1 MVFPLALLLLWVC
14 CTAADEIVC
23 LPPHVGNGDFQPKE
37 LQFRHE
43 EQIEIVCHE
52 GFQSSDHFSV
62 CTEQGWQPPATCIPK
77 NCGYVR
83 LSNGYFYYNEPLHS
97 FPKRL
102 GYTMDYHCNSGFLPP
117 NKENWQNI
125 KCTKTGWDPEP
136 KCFKICEQRY
146 PIRNGKFI
154 YNYWTRPFIE
164 GNRISY
170 SCDKGYLSAYESA
183 TATCTKAGWSPP
195 PRCINLTEICTK
207 PAEENVVFNTTKAIS
222 FFKETLRYEC
232 KEGFETIKKTIDG
245 HTQCTENGWDP
256 SPACLPIECEA
267 PVLENGRVEE
277 IKGKHVNGD
286 VVRFSCLRGYTRVG
300 PDSAQCY
307 HFGWFPQPPIC
318 KEIQSLTCENIAPLN
333 GFFMTQ
339 QDHFSLNEK
348 VAYGCQSG
356 FATLEG
362 HKKGETQCLA
372 EGWRPEP
379 KCVRLCPPPPQLP
392 NAVSIT
398 EMRNYRSGE
407 EVVFKCV
414 ENFILQGPQQIMCEG
429 GRWQTPPRCVEMS
442 CQKPPTILN
451 ASYRNAVKSSYE
463 PRETI
468 DYECHPGFVAE
479 GPQTITCRRGEWS
492 QPSTCEDVTCR
503 EPPLVDNADIVEERA
518 ESYLP
523 GQELHYQCHEGF
535 ETSGSDT
542 IRCENKE
549 WSTPPRCE
557 DVRCPLPPAIPNG
570 QINGIIKESYLPLEK
585 LKYQCLPPYS
595 LFGSSTVRCLNKEW
609 TSIPECRA
617 AAGRCDRPPAIE
629 NGDILEMHKPNYM
642 PGDKV
647 HYKCQNM
654 YRMDGNAEV
663 ICQNGHWTEPPTCIA
678 PCSTSEED
686 MNMSNI
692 QLKWKYDSKLYSES
706 GDFIDFICKRGY
718 HPDRASPP
726 FRVQCV
732 DGRLEYPRCVRQV

>member
-117 NKENWQNI
+117 NKENWQKI

-277 IKGKHVNGD
+277 IKGKYVNGD

-333 GFFMTQ
+333 GFFMSQ

-429 GRWQTPPRCVEMS
+429 GRWQTPPRCVETS

-492 QPSTCEDVTCR
+492 QPST
-503 EPPLVDNADIVEERA
+503 
-518 ESYLP
+518 
-523 GQELHYQCHEGF
+523 
-535 ETSGSDT
+535 
-542 IRCENKE
+542 
-549 WSTPPRCE
+549 CE

-629 NGDILEMHKPNYM
+629 NGDTLEMHKPNYM
-642 PGDKV
+642 PGDNV

-686 MNMSNI
+686 MNMNNI
-692 QLKWKYDSKLYSES
+692 QLKWKYDSKLYAES
-706 GDFIDFICKRGY
+706 GDITEFACNWGY
-718 HPDRASPP
+718 RADRNSPP

>member
-492 QPSTCEDVTCR
+492 QPSTCEDV
-503 EPPLVDNADIVEERA
+503 
-518 ESYLP
+518 
-523 GQELHYQCHEGF
+523 
-535 ETSGSDT
+535 
-542 IRCENKE
+542 
-549 WSTPPRCE
+549 
-557 DVRCPLPPAIPNG
+557 RCPLPPAIPNG

>member
-23 LPPHVGNGDFQPKE
+23 LPPHVENGDFRPKE

-52 GFQSSDHFSV
+52 GFQSSAHFSV

-77 NCGYVR
+77 NCDYVTIP
-83 LSNGYFYYNEPLHS
+83 NGYIYRNEPLHY

-102 GYTMDYHCNSGFLPP
+102 GYEMYYRCNSGFLPP
-117 NKENWQNI
+117 NKDAWQ
-125 KCTKTGWDPEP
+125 KMVCTKSGWNPEP
-136 KCFKICEQRY
+136 KCFKICDHKN

-154 YNYWTRPFIE
+154 YTYWTRSFIE
-164 GNRISY
+164 GNTIPY
-170 SCDKGYLSAYESA
+170 SCDKGYHSENESA

-195 PRCINLTEICTK
+195 PRCFNLTEICTK

-277 IKGKHVNGD
+277 IKGKYVNGD

-318 KEIQSLTCENIAPLN
+318 KEIQSLSCENIAPLN
-333 GFFMTQ
+333 GFFMSQ

-492 QPSTCEDVTCR
+492 QPSTCEDV
-503 EPPLVDNADIVEERA
+503 
-518 ESYLP
+518 
-523 GQELHYQCHEGF
+523 
-535 ETSGSDT
+535 
-542 IRCENKE
+542 
-549 WSTPPRCE
+549 
-557 DVRCPLPPAIPNG
+557 RCPLPPAIPNG

-629 NGDILEMHKPNYM
+629 NGDTLEMHKPNYM

-686 MNMSNI
+686 MNMNNI

-706 GDFIDFICKRGY
+706 GDFVEFICRRGY
-718 HPDRASPP
+718 HPGRASPP